1 MNIHLCKNVSTDV
14 VKCSLV
20 VIPVTALCSKI
31 AVFTS
36 TNPCNL
42 KSSMKT
48 FIDMAV
54 RVLVA
59 WVFFLSSLRI
69 LENSEKCQT
78 VPKNVF
84 LLMVPV
90 WKLSLSPLHAQEF
103 LGGNMIPAR
112 VGGYLQTSCGSLY
125 EVNIQGDSVH

>member
-1 MNIHLCKNVSTDV
+1 MNIHLCKNVSTDL

-20 VIPVTALCSKI
+20 FIPVTALCSKI

-42 KSSMKT
+42 KRSMKT

-59 WVFFLSSLRI
+59 CFFFLPSSLRI
-69 LENSEKCQT
+69 LENSKKCQT

-90 WKLSLSPLHAQEF
+90 WKLSLPPLHAQEF
-103 LGGNMIPAR
+103 LGG

-125 EVNIQGDSVH
+125 EVNIQGNIVH